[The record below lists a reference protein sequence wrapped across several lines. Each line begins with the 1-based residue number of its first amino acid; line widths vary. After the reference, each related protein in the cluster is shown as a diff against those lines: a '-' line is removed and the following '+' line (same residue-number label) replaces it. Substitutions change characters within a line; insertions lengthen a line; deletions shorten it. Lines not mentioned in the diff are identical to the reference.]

1 LSSAPFTAGSV
12 VEADGD
18 GLAVGVVHH
27 LHVDVG
33 DAAEH
38 GQPRTLFGAAHPL
51 ADAELDP
58 VAPVF
63 LRLDTHD
70 YFAPVLPTF
79 FLSTS
84 PV

>member
-1 LSSAPFTAGSV
+1 
-12 VEADGD
+12 
-18 GLAVGVVHH
+18 
-27 LHVDVG
+27 VG

-38 GQPRTLFGAAHPL
+38 GEARTLVRAAHPL
-51 ADAELDP
+51 PNAELDP
-58 VAPVF
+58 LAPVF